1 MSMGIFPSFSILYFT
16 FFVEDNTR
24 VLWKVAIIQIARRK
38 RRRKEVIVIGSVTY
52 SIIEFD
58 NLSLFFSKSYIET
71 ARILKWKS

>member
-58 NLSLFFSKSYIET
+58 NLSLFFSKSHIET
-71 ARILKWKS
+71 ARMES